1 MDSKKNNNLHSLL
14 QLTRFI
20 RPYLKEAVYAL
31 IALTSAVVFD
41 LVIPRLVQYI
51 VDVGIA
57 QKDLTVVLQTSMW
70 MLGATIMGAGMAIIN
85 SIFSIRVAQNT
96 AKDLRAVLYQKVQ
109 SFSFGDLDRFQTG
122 QILVRLTSDVNQVQ
136 SVFLIFLR
144 IGTRAPLLMIG
155 SMIFLFVTSKQLAM
169 IMLIILPLTL
179 GLTYVFAQRLQPMFS
194 IVQKRLDTLNTVL
207 QENLS
212 GIRVVKAFVRSDYE
226 KHRFEQA
233 NVSLMDK
240 NIQVMQWV
248 AFLMPLLTLII
259 NISTLAAIW
268 FGGNLA
274 IQGSMTVGQII
285 AFINYLM
292 TTMLPIG
299 LIAMAI
305 GLVSAAMASANR
317 IEEILAI
324 QPEIQN
330 KINAPNLPKGG
341 GHVLFKNVH
350 FSYNGQQ
357 NEAVLKNIN
366 LEANPGET
374 IAILGATGSGK
385 TTLLNLIPRLYDV
398 TSGEI
403 QIDGVDVR
411 ELRQEDLWQEVGIAL
426 QETVLFSGT
435 IADNIRFGAPNAPL
449 ADVIEAAKAAQAH
462 DFIVELTEGY
472 ETQVSQRGAN
482 LSGGQKQRLAIA
494 RALLV
499 KPRILL
505 LDDSTSAV
513 DVDTEARIHEALHH
527 LMVDKTS
534 FIVAQRISTV
544 LTADKIIVLDQGE
557 IAAEGDHQSL
567 LESSPIYQEIYHS
580 QLGSGRNGYDE

>member
-1 MDSKKNNNLHSLL
+1 MDSKKNNNLQPLL
-14 QLTRFI
+14 RLTRFI
-20 RPYLKEAVYAL
+20 RPYRKEAVYAL
-31 IALTSAVVFD
+31 LALTSAVVFD
-41 LVIPRLVQYI
+41 LLIPRLVQYI

-57 QKDLTVVLQTSMW
+57 QKDLDVVLQTSLW
-70 MLGATIMGAGMAIIN
+70 MLGATIIGAGLAIIN
-85 SIFSIRVAQNT
+85 SIFSIRVAQKT
-96 AKDLRAVLYQKVQ
+96 AKDLRAALYQKVQ
-109 SFSFGDLDRFQTG
+109 TFSFGDLDRFQTG

-155 SMIFLFVTSKQLAM
+155 SIIFLFVTSKQLAM

-179 GLTYVFAQRLQPMFS
+179 GLTYVFAQRLQPMFH
-194 IVQKRLDTLNTVL
+194 IVQKRLDVLNTVL

-226 KHRFEQA
+226 KQRFEEA

-268 FGGNLA
+268 YGGNLA
-274 IQGSMTVGQII
+274 IEGTMTVGQII

-330 KINAPNLPKGG
+330 KINAPELPKGG
-341 GHVLFKNVH
+341 GHVVFKNVH
-350 FSYNGQQ
+350 FAYNGEE

-366 LEANPGET
+366 LEAKPGET
-374 IAILGATGSGK
+374 VAILGATGSGK

-398 TSGEI
+398 TAGEI
-403 QIDGVDVR
+403 QIDGLDVR
-411 ELRQEDLWQEVGIAL
+411 SLRQEDLWEEIGIAL

-435 IADNIRFGAPNAPL
+435 IADNIRFGDPDAPIE
-449 ADVIEAAKAAQAH
+449 VVVEAAKAAQAH
-462 DFIVELTEGY
+462 DFISLLPQGY
-472 ETQVSQRGAN
+472 DTQVSQRGVN

-513 DVDTEARIHEALHH
+513 DVDTEARIHEALDR
-527 LMVDKTS
+527 LMENKTR

-544 LTADKIIVLDQGE
+544 LTADKIVVLDQGE
-557 IAAEGDHQSL
+557 IAAEGNHQTL
-567 LESSPIYQEIYHS
+567 LATSPIYQEIYHS
-580 QLGSGRNGYDE
+580 QLGNGVDSDD